1 MPFLI
6 IRERHIFSATS
17 FMRQAQI
24 IIFILV
30 SLYLETNFVLAQD
43 TNDSLKADALY
54 TKGREFILSNPDSSL
69 FFLEEARKLYKIQK
83 RNKKVVTCLLVSATT
98 CMRHDFLEKAHN
110 YSTSATK
117 VAKELLGESDTYYF
131 YALLNQ
137 ATLYYFQGNF
147 GKAIEGLNSLLE
159 LTNSVPESRHEERF
173 FQRLLIQSYN
183 NLASSYAYQGDLE
196 EAVRY
201 DDHTL
206 QLRQKWLSPFDREMA
221 IAYTTKASTYID
233 LGKPILALENL
244 RKCIDVLNQNDFK
257 RVYPDYVDAYY
268 KMARCHLM
276 LNQLDSAY
284 FFLEKA
290 KDSQNPD
297 APRRPQIIATIE
309 GEILALKGDHST
321 ALEAFRRALE
331 MRQEVYGKITKH
343 RDLATSLTQLADA
356 HLHLQDHPAALQH
369 YQLALAASH
378 PTMTGDEAVDFFPS
392 IEALQYPILC
402 IPVLDKKAQ
411 ALLQRNGA
419 TLPDRKLAQECYKRV
434 DSLLSRTL
442 RELRSAESR
451 AFFSE
456 EFRPIYERAIGN
468 CYELY
473 QETGDDTY
481 LAQAF
486 AYSERSKAILLSLA
500 LRDSKAKIE
509 GGLPAEILEKE
520 HQLRTDVATY
530 RKRIFEAKAT
540 TDSLLLEGWRA
551 KLFELEEDF
560 RKLVAQME
568 QEYPN
573 YYQVKYG
580 LVTVTPEQVQAN
592 LRGKDHQLIAY
603 FLGDSVLYQFVFS
616 KEQVQLHKQPF
627 GEEVHAHLSNLLPL
641 LHTPDANGLSAFKT
655 HASALYPTLLP
666 QAYSD
671 NPPETLTIIPDG
683 KLGFLPFGVLLT
695 KQTAPDADY
704 RYLPYLLK
712 DTQISYGYSATLIHT
727 SFRQQPTFTQNL
739 SAFAPAY
746 EGALR
751 LSTNQPQATAVASQ
765 LDGEAYLA
773 GAASETTFRQ
783 MAPASRILHLAMH
796 GMPDEKQALY
806 AHLLFG
812 PSTDSAED
820 GKLHAYELYNLS
832 LNTQLVTLSACESGY
847 GKLALGEGILSLAR
861 AFRYAGCQS
870 ILFSHWKVDGRA
882 ANDLLTGFYEQI
894 DQGKRPSQA
903 IWQAQNEF
911 LATAPPDQVHP
922 YYWAN
927 FVLTGEDE
935 PLSKPFYKWWIGG
948 GLILLLVVFFIFFRR
963 K

>member
-1 MPFLI
+1 MNQSILNTFTVI
-6 IRERHIFSATS
+6 IYCILWGDFS
-17 FMRQAQI
+17 
-24 IIFILV
+24 V
-30 SLYLETNFVLAQD
+30 SYSQVNT
-43 TNDSLKADALY
+43 DSI
-54 TKGREFILSNPDSSL
+54 KGQRYYNRSVEIANQNPDSSIIYLRMAEFQFNKAKSYESVVMSNLRLGNSHMMHDRYDSARHYATIAKDKAGDYLNTMHPYYMISLYNFANVL
-69 FFLEEARKLYKIQK
+69 FHEGAYHRAILSYAFLLDHFHQLPDSIKNE
-83 RNKKVVTCLLVSATT
+83 RNTQTC
-98 CMRHDFLEKAHN
+98 
-110 YSTSATK
+110 
-117 VAKELLGESDTYYF
+117 YF
-131 YALLNQ
+131 YAHNQ
-137 ATLYYFQGNF
+137 MAICYDYLGDFEESQRYRLRFLDLYKPHHPPYDRIIAVIHSTQ
-147 GKAIEGLNSLLE
+147 
-159 LTNSVPESRHEERF
+159 
-173 FQRLLIQSYN
+173 
-183 NLASSYAYQGDLE
+183 ASSFIDQHLYKDALSE
-196 EAVRY
+196 
-201 DDHTL
+201 
-206 QLRQKWLSPFDREMA
+206 LRQCLIILDQNDAQAVNWD
-221 IAYTTKASTYID
+221 YID
-233 LGKPILALENL
+233 TYFKQAKCYIELGKIDSANLVLQQAENL
-244 RKCIDVLNQNDFK
+244 QKENN
-257 RVYPDYVDAYY
+257 
-268 KMARCHLM
+268 
-276 LNQLDSAY
+276 
-284 FFLEKA
+284 
-290 KDSQNPD
+290 
-297 APRRPQIIATIE
+297 PRRPQVGLSIRGELEIAKQDFELAISYLKE
-309 GEILALKGDHST
+309 SKSKWLEIYKKK
-321 ALEAFRRALE
+321 E
-331 MRQEVYGKITKH
+331 KH
-343 RDLATSLTQLADA
+343 RIFSKLLTQLADA
-356 HLHLQDHPAALQH
+356 HLNLQDHPAALHH

-378 PTMTGDEAVDFFPS
+378 PTMTGDEAVDFLPS

-411 ALLQRNGA
+411 ALLQRNNA
-419 TLPDRKLAQECYKRV
+419 SLPDRKLAQECYKRV

-695 KQTAPDADY
+695 EQAAPSDGF
-704 RYLPYLLK
+704 RELPYLLNQ
-712 DTQISYGYSATLIHT
+712 TQTSYGYSATLIHT

-739 SAFAPAY
+739 SAFAPSY

-751 LSTNQPQATAVASQ
+751 LSTNQPQATAVADQ
-765 LDGEAYLA
+765 LGGKAYLA
-773 GAASETTFRQ
+773 HAATEATFRQ
-783 MAPASRILHLAMH
+783 MAPDSRILHLAIH

-812 PSTDSAED
+812 PSSDSAED